1 MGMPASRKSAISDL
15 LTRKLIERSLRIEYI
30 DYDVYVPGWCS
41 ETGLVHFCQVLNR
54 HNVIALVSLESLDD
68 KIRST
73 ARKELKYFIEF
84 LWDSADTPE
93 QSVAKIILKLEEMGF
108 LEPTLSDYTDE
119 EKAEIDERL
128 KNLGYM

>member
-30 DYDVYVPGWCS
+30 DYDVYVP
-41 ETGLVHFCQVLNR
+41 NR